1 MYDKSLSYFPTACVR
16 KVLNIYTTRVQKIS
30 WNDDGTPDFGVPVST
45 SEEIPVPSGD
55 VGIDPLPEFAQLTA
69 SRFRSYRNE
78 HAHLRHSDS
87 AMRVESGSMPVA
99 DSQFII
105 VAGLADP
112 AAVSIESVNFPGFYV
127 RQHRNSIVLQ
137 PDDGTEG
144 YNADATWWIRPGKAD
159 SSWISFESY
168 AQPEKYI
175 SQRMGSTALMEL
187 NGSAPVRAREDA
199 TFLEERVTG
208 E

>member
-1 MYDKSLSYFPTACVR
+1 
-16 KVLNIYTTRVQKIS
+16 
-30 WNDDGTPDFGVPVST
+30 
-45 SEEIPVPSGD
+45 
-55 VGIDPLPEFAQLTA
+55 
-69 SRFRSYRNE
+69 
-78 HAHLRHSDS
+78 
-87 AMRVESGSMPVA
+87 MPVA
-99 DSQFII
+99 DSQFMI